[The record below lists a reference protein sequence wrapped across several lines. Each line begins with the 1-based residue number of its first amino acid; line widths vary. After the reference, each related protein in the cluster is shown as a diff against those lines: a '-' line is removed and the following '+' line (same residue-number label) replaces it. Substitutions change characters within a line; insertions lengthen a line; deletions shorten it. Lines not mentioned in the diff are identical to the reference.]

1 MNYEKKYLKYKKK
14 YFDLKNQLGGAI
26 QQPVAIQ
33 QVPIQQPVALQQ
45 VPIQQ
50 PVAFQQ
56 VPIQQPV
63 EVQQVPIQQPIEVQ
77 QVPIQQSIAFQQVP
91 IKQSIAFQQAP
102 IELKPSDD
110 FTQTKFNAAYF
121 HGENSK
127 HNFQTTTDNDDALN
141 YLKKINRFTTF
152 TLDFFDEIIEEN
164 DDDEINTK
172 HELSYISSGIRNMY
186 SEKKEGKLNFCAIEK
201 LNQSKLSADKIENN
215 HVKGKLK
222 IKELYKFEYTLDEKD
237 GKFCLIVNLDN
248 CKKIVGHFY
257 DGKNTS
263 EIIFQKLTKRRGD
276 GSYLKFGIFPRL
288 LLYKEN

>member
-14 YFDLKNQLGGAI
+14 YFSLKNQFGGAI

-33 QVPIQQPVALQQ
+33 QVPIQQPVAIQQ

-63 EVQQVPIQQPIEVQ
+63 EVQQVPIQQPVEVQ

-141 YLKKINRFTTF
+141 YLKKINRFSTF
-152 TLDFFDEIIEEN
+152 TLKFDDTN
-164 DDDEINTK
+164 KK
-172 HELSYISSGIRNMY
+172 HELFYKSSGYNHI
-186 SEKKEGKLNFCAIEK
+186 SLKKEGKLNFCAIEK

-276 GSYLKFGIFPRL
+276 GSYLKFGIFPRATFI
-288 LLYKEN
+288 